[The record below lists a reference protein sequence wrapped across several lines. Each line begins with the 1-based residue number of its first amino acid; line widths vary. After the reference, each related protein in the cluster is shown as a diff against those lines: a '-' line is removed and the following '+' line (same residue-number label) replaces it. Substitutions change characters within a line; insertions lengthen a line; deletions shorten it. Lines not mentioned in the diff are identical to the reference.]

1 MSETRPRFPEWI
13 RTHLQRVAMEN
24 LPNAS
29 GKHAAPTVGPN
40 LTQDVR
46 RISFYITVFDG
57 GRF

>member
-1 MSETRPRFPEWI
+1 
-13 RTHLQRVAMEN
+13 MEN

-29 GKHAAPTVGPN
+29 GKHAARTLGPN